1 MWFLTEDRDDP
12 RHRVTETGFRVERE
26 LLGRPLAHPL
36 RRLAATS
43 VDLAVV
49 GTLVL
54 SHTISLWLFALVAA
68 WLLWRVADPDADVR
82 LPSEWLRT
90 LFRGAAVVTAGT
102 AVLVM
107 VLGMFSGEEDGEP
120 AASGPRS
127 AGISARTATP
137 DSADATDSR
146 ARDRA
151 AIRELA
157 AVGSDS
163 ALRERAAGMA
173 LRMYRAGRP
182 RDEVRDEIEDH
193 LSDAAGEDPDW
204 DAAPESVTEGVMSRL
219 DSVASRRAAAR
230 DSLLGALAGASD
242 SAPPERIR
250 SLAARLLGTPPR
262 PGVRQLEGRIDRLES
277 ELEAARQPPSVVDV
291 LWGGLNDLGLGLGW
305 LGVYFTASLA
315 LWRGRTPG
323 KRLLGIR
330 VARIDGDPITTW
342 DAFSRFGGYAASVL
356 TGLLGFAQLLWD
368 PNRQALHDRI
378 AGTVVVREPS
388 GPDQSSRSPV
398 SPGDSD
404 GTPKT
409 SSSSPP
415 P

>member
-12 RHRVTETGFRVERE
+12 RHRVTETGFRVDRE

-49 GTLVL
+49 GILVL
-54 SHTISLWLFALVAA
+54 SHTISGWLFALVAA
-68 WLLWRVADPDADVR
+68 WLLWRVADPAADVR

-102 AVLVM
+102 ALLVM
-107 VLGMFSGEEDGEP
+107 VLGMFSGGEDGDPPGSE
-120 AASGPRS
+120 ARS
-127 AGISARTATP
+127 AGIAARTASP
-137 DSADATDSR
+137 ESADVTGERTDR
-146 ARDRA
+146 LTDPEDRN
-151 AIRELA
+151 
-157 AVGSDS
+157 
-163 ALRERAAGMA
+163 
-173 LRMYRAGRP
+173 
-182 RDEVRDEIEDH
+182 
-193 LSDAAGEDPDW
+193 
-204 DAAPESVTEGVMSRL
+204 
-219 DSVASRRAAAR
+219 RAAAR

-242 SAPPERIR
+242 SAPPEQIR

-262 PGVRQLEGRIDRLES
+262 PGVRQLEARIDRLES
-277 ELEAARQPPSVVDV
+277 ELEAARQPPSVVDI

-315 LWRGRTPG
+315 LWRGRTAG

-330 VARIDGDPITTW
+330 VVRIDGDPITTW

-378 AGTVVVREPS
+378 AGTVVVRDRA
-388 GPDQSSRSPV
+388 GPDQNSSSKTA
-398 SPGDSD
+398 SD
-404 GTPKT
+404 GANPARR
-409 SSSSPP
+409 
-415 P
+415 